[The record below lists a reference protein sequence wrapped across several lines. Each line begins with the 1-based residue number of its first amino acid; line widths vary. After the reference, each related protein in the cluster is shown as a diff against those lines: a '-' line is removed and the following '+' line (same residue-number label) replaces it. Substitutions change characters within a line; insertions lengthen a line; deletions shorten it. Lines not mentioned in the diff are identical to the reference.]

1 MDLLGFECI
10 VQFKSIELSEYLEQE
25 NHEYFWA
32 LMDHLAELD
41 DLPTGDKQGY
51 EKMMEWTSR

>member
-1 MDLLGFECI
+1 MHINLTHLDL
-10 VQFKSIELSEYLEQE
+10 IELSEYLEQE

-51 EKMMEWTSR
+51 EKIIEWTSR